1 MMITHSFFTSLAT
14 LDSHDPLE
22 MEVEKLTMGKYRVM
36 MITHSFFTP
45 LASLDS
51 HDPLELEKLTMGK

>member
-1 MMITHSFFTSLAT
+1 
-14 LDSHDPLE
+14 
-22 MEVEKLTMGKYRVM
+22 MEVEKLTVGKYRVM